1 MRAILQKYF
10 WIWPALVSVVMAL
23 AWALLP
29 DVLGVNGV
37 YLKTDILIFVL
48 LCAILFFVAYVRRTP
63 HLLRPWLE
71 IFSRKLAMVSLVVLL
86 VYVIIGL
93 LDSVHYQRPLP
104 QSSASD
110 KVHYS
115 VEVYSLF
122 DKLVTP
128 MREQVEETYSA
139 PFATHAHTRQAMEDA
154 SGRTYRDYPR
164 LQYGGAHLAD
174 ISQRNMDILQTMFKA
189 LGLAVLIWGL
199 FAVLLT
205 AQTARKARIGFAAQW
220 IQIWRGQTRI
230 SWRVVFL
237 TLFIVIALICASGL
251 LSLNY
256 HIFGTDK
263 VGNDVFYLALK
274 SIRTG
279 LVIGTLTTLIM
290 LPFAIL
296 LGIMAG
302 YFRGRVDDII
312 QYFYTT
318 LNSIPG
324 ILLIAAAILSI
335 DVLITNHPD
344 WFATVTERS
353 DLRLLALCAILG
365 ITSWTGLC
373 RMLRGET
380 LKLREMDYIQA
391 ATAFGVRDFR
401 IILRHILPNVM
412 HIVLIIVVLDFSGLV
427 LAEAVLSYVGVGV
440 DPSTNSWGNMINNA
454 RLELARE
461 PMVWWSLLAAFV
473 MMFVLVL
480 AANLFADAV
489 RDAFDPRLKQIN
501 QATGAKSDG

>member
-1 MRAILQKYF
+1 MRDLSKQPF
-10 WIWPALVSVVMAL
+10 WIWPTLIVVGMTL
-23 AWALLP
+23 AWAMLP
-29 DVLGVNGV
+29 GIFGVKGV

-48 LCAILFFVAYVRRTP
+48 LGAVLYFVAYVRRTP

-71 IFSRKLAMVSLVVLL
+71 IFSRRLALVALVVLI

-93 LDSVHYQRPLP
+93 LDSIHYQRPLP
-104 QSSASD
+104 KSEADD
-110 KVHYS
+110 KQHYT

-128 MREQVEETYSA
+128 MRTQVESTYSA
-139 PFATHAHTRQAMEDA
+139 PFATHAHTKQVMEDVA
-154 SGRTYRDYPR
+154 GRSYRDYPR
-164 LQYGGAHLAD
+164 LKYGGAHLQD
-174 ISQRNMDILQTMFKA
+174 TTLRSRDILHTMVSA
-189 LGLAVLIWGL
+189 LGLGVVIWLVLIVILTGL
-199 FAVLLT
+199 IAR
-205 AQTARKARIGFAAQW
+205 TARMSFTGQW
-220 IQIWRGQTRI
+220 LRIWRAQARVP
-230 SWRVVFL
+230 WRVVYL
-237 TLFIVIALICASGL
+237 TLFVVVTLISIAGL
-251 LSLNY
+251 VSLNY

-290 LPFAIL
+290 LPFAVL

-302 YFRGRVDDII
+302 YFRGWVDDVI

-473 MMFVLVL
+473 MMFLLVL

-501 QATGAKSDG
+501 QSTGARADV

>member
-1 MRAILQKYF
+1 MRAYIKQHF
-10 WIWPALVSVVMAL
+10 WIWPTLITIVMAL

-29 DVLGVNGV
+29 GVFGVKGV
-37 YLKTDILIFVL
+37 YLKTDLLIFVL
-48 LCAILFFVAYVRRTP
+48 LSAVLFFAAYVRRKP

-71 IFSRKLAMVSLVVLL
+71 IFSRRLAMVSLVVLI
-86 VYVIIGL
+86 VYVVIGL
-93 LDSVHYQRPLP
+93 LDSIHYQRPLAQP
-104 QSSASD
+104 AGND

-115 VEVYSLF
+115 VEVYTLF
-122 DKLVTP
+122 DTLVTP
-128 MREQVEETYSA
+128 MRVQVEKTYSA
-139 PFATHAHTRQAMEDA
+139 PFATHAHTKQAMEDET
-154 SGRTYRDYPR
+154 GKTYRDYPR
-164 LQYGGAHLAD
+164 LRYGGAHLANVED
-174 ISQRNMDILQTMFKA
+174 RRADILQTILKA
-189 LGLAVLIWGL
+189 LVMAVLVWCVIVVLMIGLIARKTGQGIGTQWRLIWR
-199 FAVLLT
+199 
-205 AQTARKARIGFAAQW
+205 AQTQVP
-220 IQIWRGQTRI
+220 
-230 SWRVVFL
+230 WRVVFV
-237 TLFIVIALICASGL
+237 TMLIMLGL
-251 LSLNY
+251 MLAAWQLSLHY

-290 LPFAIL
+290 LPFAVM

-302 YFRGRVDDII
+302 YFRGWVDDVI
-312 QYFYTT
+312 QYLYTT

-335 DVLITNHPD
+335 DVFIENHPD
-344 WFATVTERS
+344 WFATVTDRS

-461 PMVWWSLLAAFV
+461 PMVWWTLLAAFI
-473 MMFVLVL
+473 MMFALVL

-489 RDAFDPRLKQIN
+489 RDAFDPRMKQIN
-501 QATGAKSDG
+501 QSSGANADA